1 MHPRV
6 KVAEC
11 DIPPQ
16 AGCSLEEATDQGA
29 IRRYVWRS
37 GRVTLPSEIEVE
49 CVPYV
54 GPNDSTGYLLSIF
67 EAPSKIEGMS

>member
-11 DIPPQ
+11 DIPPT
-16 AGCSLEEATDQGA
+16 AGCSPEEASDLGA

-37 GRVTLPSEIEVE
+37 GKLTLPGEVEIEV
-49 CVPYV
+49 VPYM
-54 GPNDSTGYLLSIF
+54 GPADSTGYLISVF
-67 EAPSKIEGMS
+67 EAPKTIEGMS